1 MTTHNDQNSE
11 TVFDE
16 KPRETDPSR
25 ALTEVAAASDASVQ
39 QTIASSSLGVGMTI
53 NNRYAI
59 EKELGRGGIGV
70 VYLARDQQLLS
81 KRVVV
86 KVLLEES
93 QQNEW
98 VRRKFQQ
105 EIEALTR
112 VEHPG
117 IVGVL
122 DAGALPDGKPFLVMQ
137 YVEGASL
144 RAAMR
149 VEGMELE
156 RVAHLMQQIGR
167 ALSAAHDKGI
177 LHRDLKP
184 ENIMLQTLSDGEEQI
199 KVIDFGIA
207 KIKDSLVAPETVT
220 AATVGTILYMAP
232 EQLSAKPVSMASDV
246 YALGIIA
253 HEMLTGRRPF
263 NPDSSFQLLEMQRTG
278 VRVRP
283 VDLRPSLSEEAERV
297 IFKALAFNPKDRYQ
311 RAKDFGDELAKA
323 LTADAGVIDAPLSGR
338 LSDPTLPT
346 MPAGS
351 GIGTNSIASERTF
364 PAGAS
369 HGTAAPN
376 YSPQQGSA
384 PSAQAKRGMNP
395 LLLAGVGLMVLGL
408 IGFWALYSF
417 KPKSAS
423 QQNPGGAAVTTPERE
438 LSFSL
443 SVQKMRD
450 GKSFQEPFE
459 TSGQEIFENGW
470 QFWMNVMPAQA
481 GYLYVINEG
490 PHPRNGL
497 PSYNVLYPLDGGS
510 AQVAANQKV
519 ESPPRQGR
527 GYFFDAE
534 AGTEKMWMIWADKPV
549 PELENVKGVANPQDK
564 GMITN
569 PDQVR
574 ALQSFFTKQRAES
587 NAQAEKDK
595 KRTII
600 KAKGDVLVNL
610 VELEHH

>member
-1 MTTHNDQNSE
+1 MTTHNDQNSD

-16 KPRETDPSR
+16 KPRETDPSQ
-25 ALTEVAAASDASVQ
+25 ALTEVAVPSDASVQ
-39 QTIASSSLGVGMTI
+39 QTIASSGLGVGVTI
-53 NNRYAI
+53 NNRYVI

-137 YVEGASL
+137 YVEGAPL

-156 RVAHLMQQIGR
+156 RTAHLMQQIGR

-184 ENIMLQTLSDGEEQI
+184 ENIMLQRLSDGEEQI

-283 VDLRPSLSEEAERV
+283 MDLRPSLSEEAERV

-311 RAKDFGDELAKA
+311 RAKDFGDDLAKA
-323 LTADAGVIDAPLSGR
+323 LTADAGVIDSPVSGR

-351 GIGTNSIASERTF
+351 GVGTNPLASERTF

-369 HGTAAPN
+369 RETASQA
-376 YSPQQGSA
+376 YSPQPGSA
-384 PSAQAKRGMNP
+384 PPPPPKRGMNP
-395 LLLAGVGLMVLGL
+395 LLLAAVGLVLLGL
-408 IGFWALYSF
+408 IGFGAWYAF
-417 KPKSAS
+417 KPNSAS

-443 SVQKMRD
+443 TVRKMRD
-450 GKSFQEPFE
+450 GKPFQEPFE

-470 QFWMNVMPAQA
+470 QFWMNVMPTQA

-490 PHPRNGL
+490 PQPRNGL

-519 ESPPRQGR
+519 ESPPRQSR
-527 GYFFDAE
+527 GYFFDDE
-534 AGTEKMWMIWADKPV
+534 AGTEKMWMIWAVKPV

-564 GMITN
+564 GMVTN
-569 PDQVR
+569 PEHVR
-574 ALQSFFTKQRAES
+574 ALQGFFTKQRAAS

-600 KAKGDVLVNL
+600 RAKGDVLVNL

>member
-1 MTTHNDQNSE
+1 MTTENEQNSE

-16 KPRETDPSR
+16 RRGTDPNQP
-25 ALTEVAAASDASVQ
+25 TEVVQPTVAAQPSTNS
-39 QTIASSSLGVGMTI
+39 TGGLGIGANI
-53 NNRYAI
+53 NGRYLI

-122 DAGALPDGKPFLVMQ
+122 DAGALSDGKPFLVMQ
-137 YVEGASL
+137 YVEGVPL
-144 RAAMR
+144 RAVMR

-156 RVAHLMQQIGR
+156 RVANLMRQTGR

-199 KVIDFGIA
+199 KIIDFGIA

-232 EQLSAKPVSMASDV
+232 EQLSAKPVSMASDI
-246 YALGIIA
+246 YALGVIA

-278 VRVRP
+278 VRIQP
-283 VDLRPSLSEEAERV
+283 VDLRPSLSAEAQSV
-297 IFKALAFNPKDRYQ
+297 MLKALSFNPKDRYQ

-323 LTADAGVIDAPLSGR
+323 LTAEVDVLDASVSSQIHDPTQATVPAGQPALNQASEATRPVAGVGR
-338 LSDPTLPT
+338 
-346 MPAGS
+346 
-351 GIGTNSIASERTF
+351 E
-364 PAGAS
+364 
-369 HGTAAPN
+369 TAAPETPRQPVDMHPV
-376 YSPQQGSA
+376 SQT
-384 PSAQAKRGMNP
+384 KRGISP
-395 LLLAGVGLMVLGL
+395 LLLGVAGL
-408 IGFWALYSF
+408 ILISLI
-417 KPKSAS
+417 
-423 QQNPGGAAVTTPERE
+423 GAAVWYALKSGQTQPQQPGVPAAVATTGRE
-438 LSFSL
+438 MSYSL
-443 SVQKMRD
+443 TVRKMRD
-450 GKSFQEPFE
+450 GKPFQEPFE

-470 QFWMNVMPAQA
+470 QFWMNITSQQA

-490 PHPRNGL
+490 PEPRDGL

-510 AQVAANQKV
+510 AQVAANQKI

-527 GYFFDAE
+527 GYFFDQE

-549 PELENVKGVANPQDK
+549 PELENVKAVANPQDK

-569 PDQVR
+569 RAQVT
-574 ALQSFFTKQRAES
+574 ALQDFFKRHTASKPQV
-587 NAQAEKDK
+587 EKDK
-595 KRTII
+595 QRTIV
-600 KAKGDVLVNL
+600 KAQGDVLVNL
-610 VELEHH
+610 VELSHH